1 MLRKVLVAYSIY
13 DMEMGYVQGV
23 NMIAGVLLYHIKNE
37 SLTFWALVE
46 MMEYQE
52 LRMVYLH
59 GFEHLHRHCEA
70 IAGLLQSRVHDLHSH
85 MEELQIASACFLNGW
100 LLSLMS
106 TAIPMEYMHGV
117 LDQFRRKGWKY
128 IYQLIVTYLL
138 FLKELLLTS
147 RDEAEFLMCLNV
159 QSSR

>member
-59 GFEHLHRHCEA
+59 GFEHLRAHC
-70 IAGLLQSRVHDLHSH
+70 
-85 MEELQIASACFLNGW
+85 
-100 LLSLMS
+100 
-106 TAIPMEYMHGV
+106 
-117 LDQFRRKGWKY
+117 
-128 IYQLIVTYLL
+128 
-138 FLKELLLTS
+138 
-147 RDEAEFLMCLNV
+147 
-159 QSSR
+159 